1 MLKFYKKD
9 DKMEFLE
16 FVEQLGYLGWFTLGL
31 ALILLEILIP
41 GIYLL
46 WFGLSAFVMGGIVSF
61 VTLSGVE
68 LCVLFAVISAIF
80 AAIGWYIYSKVI
92 KKSQVPEKYKNLN
105 DMAGSYVG
113 KVYNLTED
121 VVDGRSKAKV
131 GDTFWLVETEDNL
144 KKGDK
149 VKIIGVDNGVIL
161 KAKKYK

>member
-1 MLKFYKKD
+1 MLKIYKKGN
-9 DKMEFLE
+9 KMEFLDL
-16 FVEQLGYLGWFTLGL
+16 VKQLGYLGWFTIGL
-31 ALILLEILIP
+31 ALILLEMLIP
-41 GIYLL
+41 GTYLL

-80 AAIGWYIYSKVI
+80 AAIGWYVYSKVI